1 MAVSIYTFLSD
12 QFQHQLKRQ
21 AQTGNDRFEHVMKNY
36 KKLFWAEFNTLLNT
50 NLCGDLSARLTN
62 HSASEKQNL
71 FDWLDALKL
80 TISTNATSLNSFFD
94 SLIDIYET
102 YVHGNITLA
111 STNFNSL
118 LSTNGLYSSITKYEE
133 YYPVAFR
140 GRYSTSSSSWFCKPK
155 PVNKDFFFHIPFD
168 QLHFIKNYRFSITGS
183 PMIYLGAS
191 IPTVLLELRSDLHK
205 FKNLELST
213 WAIKPGVNLK
223 MYDISNELYDLIN
236 LNIIQII
243 AGGGRIT
250 ATSTGLGE
258 PTPNVSTFVNDF
270 QKFII
275 SQFCTFKKE
284 EIKGQVFIE
293 QYVLPQLFTEQ
304 IRNYT
309 GTKYDGF
316 IFPSTQ
322 YLDKAT
328 STNNEIYYSLF
339 KYNIALFTTYHPT
352 DKYDNTLI
360 NKFEVIPIDKKDS
373 IDKNAFKNGCNA
385 VKLDPAKMDA
395 TLLKIKVKLL
405 EDYYSKM
412 VVDSMPLTDLKS
424 IKIQFASMLKY
435 IQSL

>member
-12 QFQHQLKRQ
+12 QFQHQLKGK
-21 AQTGNDRFEHVMKNY
+21 AQKGNDRFEQVMKNY
-36 KKLFWAEFNTLLNT
+36 KKLFWEEFNTLLNT
-50 NLCGDLSARLTN
+50 NQCGDLNTRINSLSAP
-62 HSASEKQNL
+62 AKQNL
-71 FDWLDALKL
+71 FDWLDDLKL

-102 YVHGNITLA
+102 YIHGNITLA

-118 LSTNGLYSSITKYEE
+118 LSTNKLYSSITEYER

-140 GRYSTSSSSWFCKPK
+140 GRKSAKSSTFFCKPK
-155 PVNKDFFFHIPFD
+155 PVNKDFFFHIPFN
-168 QLHFIKNYRFSITGS
+168 QLHAIKNYRFSITGS

-191 IPTVLLELRSDLHK
+191 IPTVLLELRSGLHK
-205 FKNLELST
+205 FDNLELST

-236 LNIIQII
+236 LNIIPII
-243 AGGGRIT
+243 DGGGRIT
-250 ATSTGLGE
+250 ATNTCLGA
-258 PTPNVSTFVNDF
+258 PIPNVSTFVSAF

-284 EIKGQVFIE
+284 EIKEHVFIE

-339 KYNIALFTTYHPT
+339 KYNIALFTTYDST
-352 DKYDNTLI
+352 NKYDDTLI

-373 IDKNAFKNGCNA
+373 IDKNAFKRGCNA
-385 VKLDPAKMDA
+385 KRLDPARIDA
-395 TLLKIKVKLL
+395 IKIKNQVKGL

-412 VVDSMPLTDLKS
+412 AVDSIPLTDLKS
-424 IKIQFASMLKY
+424 IKIQFASTLKY

>member
-12 QFQHQLKRQ
+12 QYQHQLKGQ
-21 AQTGNDRFEHVMKNY
+21 AQTGSDRFEQVMKNY
-36 KKLFWAEFNTLLNT
+36 KKLFWAEFNSLLNT
-50 NLCGDLSARLTN
+50 NLCPDLNARLKNLSAPD
-62 HSASEKQNL
+62 KKNL
-71 FDWLDALKL
+71 FDWLDALKQ
-80 TISTNATSLNSFFD
+80 TIATNTTPLNAFFD

-102 YVHGNITLA
+102 YIRGNITLA
-111 STNFNSL
+111 STNFNTL
-118 LSTNGLYSSITKYEE
+118 LSTNRLYSSATDYER

-140 GRYSTSSSSWFCKPK
+140 GRYAKSSPSLFCKPK
-155 PVNKDFFFHIPFD
+155 PVTKDFFYHIPFD
-168 QLHFIKNYRFSITGS
+168 QLYCIKNYRFSITGS

-191 IPTVLLELRSDLHK
+191 LPTVILELRSDLDK
-205 FKNLELST
+205 FGNLELST
-213 WAIKPGVNLK
+213 WAVKPGVKLK

-236 LNIIQII
+236 LNIIAII
-243 AGGGRIT
+243 AGGGRID
-250 ATSTGLGE
+250 ATNTGYGAN
-258 PTPNVSTFVNDF
+258 TPNVSTFVNDF

-339 KYNIALFTTYHPT
+339 KYNIALFTTYQPS
-352 DKYDNTLI
+352 DKYDTTLI
-360 NKFEVIPIDKKDS
+360 DKFEVIPIDKKKF
-373 IDKNAFKNGCNA
+373 IDKDAFIKGC
-385 VKLDPAKMDA
+385 DA
-395 TLLKIKVKLL
+395 IPFDLTRIDIGKIKIQVKLL
-405 EDYYSKM
+405 EQYYSKM
-412 VVDSMPLTDLKS
+412 AVDGIPLTDLKS
-424 IKIQFASMLKY
+424 IKIQFASMLEY
-435 IQSL
+435 IQTL

>member
-12 QFQHQLKRQ
+12 QFQHQLKGQ
-21 AQTGNDRFEHVMKNY
+21 AQTGNDRFEQVMKNY
-36 KKLFWAEFNTLLNT
+36 KKLFWREFNTLLNA
-50 NLCGDLSARLTN
+50 NQCADLNTRLNN
-62 HSASEKQNL
+62 HSAADKQNL
-71 FDWLDALKL
+71 FDWLDTLRQ
-80 TISTNATSLNSFFD
+80 TISNNATILNSFFD

-102 YVHGNITLA
+102 YIHGNITLA
-111 STNFNSL
+111 STNFNLL
-118 LSTNGLYSSITKYEE
+118 LSNNGLYSSITKYEE

-140 GRYSTSSSSWFCKPK
+140 GRYSTSSSTLFCKPK
-155 PVNKDFFFHIPFD
+155 PVNKDFFYHIPFD

-205 FKNLELST
+205 FDNLELST

-243 AGGGRIT
+243 ASGGRIIATNT
-250 ATSTGLGE
+250 ALGS
-258 PTPNVSTFVNDF
+258 PTPNVNTFVNDF

-284 EIKGQVFIE
+284 EIKGQIFIE

-309 GTKYDGF
+309 GIKYDGF

-339 KYNIALFTTYHPT
+339 KYNIALFTNYQPT
-352 DKYDNTLI
+352 DKYDSTLI
-360 NKFEVIPIDKKDS
+360 NKFEVIPVDKSIAIDK
-373 IDKNAFKNGCNA
+373 IAFKNGCDA
-385 VKLDPAKMDA
+385 IKFDLTKIDLAKI
-395 TLLKIKVKLL
+395 KIKVKLL
-405 EDYYSKM
+405 EEYYSKM
-412 VVDSMPLTDLKS
+412 TVDCISLTDLKS
-424 IKIQFASMLKY
+424 IKIQFANMIKY
-435 IQSL
+435 IETL